1 MKKFKKK
8 INLACHFCDHAA
20 RRPGRQKTA
29 MLVSC
34 SAPHCRKVFCSRPSC
49 YKKLPIGLRINTWEG
64 FVEWKRQLEMGLV
77 VFVCP

>member
-1 MKKFKKK
+1 
-8 INLACHFCDHAA
+8 
-20 RRPGRQKTA
+20 

-77 VFVCP
+77 VFVCPSVLQSDTSLESCECSLALPRRC